1 MTAELENFL
10 ANSFKLRKTL
20 EQCMPK
26 EAVDYIMILIAKDGA
41 HRKLVENISENSN

>member
-10 ANSFKLRKTL
+10 ASLFNLRKTL
-20 EQCMPK
+20 EQCIPK